1 MKTVTKLGSE
11 LYSLGYT
18 LTEGGHRVR
27 SDGRHSVRINNNG
40 QYIWHLVEKLY
51 FFHLVSNYIS
61 NLMFDQIL
69 SNIRLDICP
78 VSGSVWEAAK
88 NF

>member
-40 QYIWHLVEKLY
+40 QYIWLLVEKLY
-51 FFHLVSNYIS
+51 FLSSVQLYIKSNV
-61 NLMFDQIL
+61 
-69 SNIRLDICP
+69 RPDIVQYP
-78 VSGSVWEAAK
+78 AEFVQYLAQLGK
-88 NF
+88 PQKFF